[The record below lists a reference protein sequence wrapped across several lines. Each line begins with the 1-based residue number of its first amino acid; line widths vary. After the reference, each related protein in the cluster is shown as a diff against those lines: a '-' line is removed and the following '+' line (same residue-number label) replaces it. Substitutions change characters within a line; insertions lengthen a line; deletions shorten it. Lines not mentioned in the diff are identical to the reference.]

1 MSASLEL
8 ECRAD
13 GTLLKGAVAITGKA
27 VAPPPKVKNP
37 SSGGGQVR
45 SGTLNKDKKRTASVA
60 QANSPLL
67 RPPPVPRTSAGTAA
81 AASSAAAAAAAAAAG
96 YTASTS
102 SKAAGDKAGDSPGQ
116 SDIRAVKDTYPKGA
130 DQQRRGADRQSSAQP
145 AASASQQEGR
155 AERDEAQASLQHP
168 IQQLTAPQPSVGQKL
183 PDKAPQSQAPP
194 LPTGLK
200 RPAPSAASGPMKQQ
214 ALVPKL
220 RLELVKGPASSDGVS
235 ARGCSTAGREAAAG
249 GAASE
254 RNQKPVRVRVVEA
267 PSPPQAP
274 APSSSR
280 ARPAAGVGQ
289 RGSSGGGAAPS
300 AAAVAVPGVGAGAAA
315 VKATPSGPHDKA
327 GSVRAMPTPRV
338 LSLAS
343 AGSRSSPG
351 TQGPDKQ
358 RGTGSRSAYLT
369 MHAE

>member
-37 SSGGGQVR
+37 SSGAGQAR

-60 QANSPLL
+60 QASSPLL

-81 AASSAAAAAAAAAAG
+81 AASSAAAAAAAG
-96 YTASTS
+96 STATTS
-102 SKAAGDKAGDSPGQ
+102 SKVAADKAGDSPGQ
-116 SDIRAVKDTYPKGA
+116 SDIWAVKDTYPKGV

-145 AASASQQEGR
+145 AASASQQQGR
-155 AERDEAQASLQHP
+155 AEHDEAQASLQHP

-220 RLELVKGPASSDGVS
+220 RLELVKWPASSDGAS
-235 ARGCSTAGREAAAG
+235 ARVCPTAGREAAAG

-254 RNQKPVRVRVVEA
+254 RNQRPVRVRVLEA

-289 RGSSGGGAAPS
+289 RGSSGGCAAPS
-300 AAAVAVPGVGAGAAA
+300 AAVAVPGVGAGAAA

-327 GSVRAMPTPRV
+327 GPVRAMPTPRV
-338 LSLAS
+338 LSLAP
-343 AGSRSSPG
+343 AGSRTSPG

-369 MHAE
+369 MHAQ